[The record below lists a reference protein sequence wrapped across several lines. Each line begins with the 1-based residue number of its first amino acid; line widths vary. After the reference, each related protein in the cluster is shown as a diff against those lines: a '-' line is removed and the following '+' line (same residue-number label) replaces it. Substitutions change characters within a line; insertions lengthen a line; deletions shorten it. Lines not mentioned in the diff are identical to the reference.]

1 MPRTEFGPGNHP
13 DLELLLSRASGV
25 LDAEVAAAVDAHVEE
40 CGLCRLELKRADRFD
55 ELDRDEEAATEADW
69 PEAADRMDAA
79 WKNRPRRLSGPRRI
93 PRWLAPVAAA
103 AVVALIVYNVGDRAL
118 RDPLGAG
125 RDTVRGLHTTEPVIR
140 TDGPTGEVTGA
151 PARFTWSTEGDFD
164 SFVLEVFTE
173 DLGTV
178 LRLEDLA
185 ARQVDLPDSLRNL
198 FAPDTT
204 YFWHVEG
211 RQGLTATE
219 ASATVWFRI
228 GND

>member
-1 MPRTEFGPGNHP
+1 MPRTEFGPENHP

-25 LDAEVAAAVDAHVEE
+25 VDADVAAAVDAHVKE
-40 CGLCRLELKRADRFD
+40 CGLCRLELKRAARFD
-55 ELDRDEEAATEADW
+55 ELDRDEEAATEANW
-69 PEAADRMDAA
+69 PEAADRLDAA
-79 WKNRPRRLSGPRRI
+79 WKNRARTQRRI
-93 PRWLAPVAAA
+93 PRWLIPVAAA
-103 AVVALIVYNVGDRAL
+103 AVIALIAVSVGDRAV
-118 RDPLGAG
+118 RDPMGAG
-125 RDTVRGLHTTEPVIR
+125 RDTVRGLHATEPVIR
-140 TDGPTGEVTGA
+140 ADGPTGEVTGR

-173 DLGTV
+173 NLGTV

-185 ARQVDLPDSLRNL
+185 TRQVDLSESQRAL

-228 GND
+228 RNE